1 MAALYTLKGAVNC
14 VGWVFTGIGMMVI
27 AVFFANEY
35 EEMGVIP
42 AFIDSAILGG
52 IPLIIGWIIKRFAK
66 KMSGEYYRSRRQ
78 DNGG

>member
-1 MAALYTLKGAVNC
+1 MAYTFKGAVNC

-66 KMSGEYYRSRRQ
+66 KQSGEHYHY
-78 DNGG
+78 